1 MVGSFGIR
9 FPETILMNV
18 DESDYEWLVEMY
30 YASLYRF
37 ALSLSRHEQHASDLV
52 QETFCRLAAKGQQLR
67 DPSKAKTWLF
77 TTLYREFLRNR
88 REESRF
94 DSIEVISGRDEPS
107 APDTAV
113 QNRIDGAQAKDA
125 LMQIDELYRAPLA
138 LFYLEEHSYVQIAE
152 ILGIPI
158 GTVMSRIS
166 RGREML
172 RKLLADKAE
181 TILTRYAK
189 A

>member
-1 MVGSFGIR
+1 
-9 FPETILMNV
+9 MNV

-37 ALSLSRHEQHASDLV
+37 ALSLSRHEQNASDLV
-52 QETFCRLAAKGQQLR
+52 QETFCRLAAKGRQLR

-88 REESRF
+88 RDESRF
-94 DSIEVISGRDEPS
+94 ESFEGISGRDEPS
-107 APDTAV
+107 APDTGV
-113 QNRIDGAQAKDA
+113 QNKIDGAQAKDA
-125 LMQIDELYRAPLA
+125 LMQLDELYRAPLA
-138 LFYLEEHSYVQIAE
+138 LFYLEEHSYIQIAE
-152 ILGIPI
+152 ILGIPV

-172 RKLLADKAE
+172 RKLLADKARNDLNPLCKG
-181 TILTRYAK
+181 LTV
-189 A
+189 

>member
-1 MVGSFGIR
+1 
-9 FPETILMNV
+9 MNV
-18 DESDYEWLVEMY
+18 DRSNYERWVEMY

-37 ALSLSRHEQHASDLV
+37 ALSLSRHEQKACDLV

-88 REESRF
+88 RDESRF
-94 DSIEVISGRDEPS
+94 DSMEVISEQDEPRV
-107 APDTAV
+107 PDMAV
-113 QNRIDGAQAKDA
+113 QNRIDAARAKDA
-125 LMQIDELYRAPLA
+125 LMEIDELYRAPLM

-152 ILGIPI
+152 ILGVPV

-166 RGREML
+166 RGRDLL
-172 RKLLADKAE
+172 RKLLADKE
-181 TILTRYAK
+181 RNEPLCKGVNI
-189 A
+189 